1 MVENYR
7 YQYFI
12 DEEGNWFCDGQP
24 VEDRELAAFLSRC
37 LVERGGSYLVACEGE
52 VHPVTVA
59 DAPLVVRQVH
69 RRIGA
74 GGGLDQVE
82 IELGDGR
89 REMLDGETLEISP
102 QHILYCRA
110 TDQGLRARFCRPA
123 YYELMR
129 HLEMEGKFERFY
141 VAIGGR
147 RYVIKPTREESVD
160 RRDMNDA

>member
-7 YQYFI
+7 YHYFI
-12 DEEGNWFCDGQP
+12 DEEGNWYCDGQP

-37 LVERGGSYLVACEGE
+37 LVERGGNYLVACEGE

-59 DAPLVVRQVH
+59 DAPLVVRHVH
-69 RRIGA
+69 RHVGA
-74 GGGLDQVE
+74 GGQLEGAE

-110 TDQGLRARFCRPA
+110 TAQGLRARFRRPA

-129 HLEMEGKFERFY
+129 HLEMEGEFEKFY

-147 RYVIKPTREESVD
+147 RYPIHPTREKLVEP
-160 RRDMNDA
+160 RDVNDA

>member
-12 DEEGNWFCDGQP
+12 DEEGSWFCDGQQ

-37 LVERGGSYLVACEGE
+37 LVERGGGYLVVCEGE
-52 VHPVTVA
+52 IHPVTVA
-59 DAPLVVRQVH
+59 DAPLVVRHVH

-74 GGGLDQVE
+74 GGGLERVE
-82 IELGDGR
+82 IELTDGR
-89 REMLDGETLEISP
+89 REMLDGKTLEISS

-110 TDQGLRARFCRPA
+110 TPQGLLARFCRPA

-129 HLEMEGKFERFY
+129 HLEMEGEFERFY
-141 VAIGGR
+141 VTIDGR
-147 RYVIKPTREESVD
+147 RYAINRTRQESVE
-160 RRDMNDA
+160 RQGLKDA

>member
-37 LVERGGSYLVACEGE
+37 LVERGSDYLVACEGE
-52 VHPVTVA
+52 IHPVTVA
-59 DAPLVVRQVH
+59 DAPLVVRHVH
-69 RRIGA
+69 RRVSA
-74 GGGLDQVE
+74 GGALERVE
-82 IELGDGR
+82 IELMDGR
-89 REMLDGETLEISP
+89 REMLDGNTLEISP

-110 TDQGLRARFCRPA
+110 TPQGLRARFCRPA

-129 HLEMEGKFERFY
+129 HLEMEGEFERFY
-141 VAIGGR
+141 VTIGGR
-147 RYVIKPTREESVD
+147 RYVIKRTRNELVK
-160 RRDMNDA
+160 RQGLNDA